1 MNYDSQDAFQE
12 RMKNEMRRMQ
22 EGLDG
27 VMRTHANRNSRQEQ
41 PRVRTREGR
50 PVLASVVEWVTWDR
64 TVMLEL
70 TNEINIKILK
80 TLSHAH
86 RPPQELLL

>member
-1 MNYDSQDAFQE
+1 MPIETIDKNNQEYGPGKDARF
-12 RMKNEMRRMQ
+12 
-22 EGLDG
+22 
-27 VMRTHANRNSRQEQ
+27 VT
-41 PRVRTREGR
+41 
-50 PVLASVVEWVTWDR
+50 SVVEWVTWDI

-86 RPPQELLL
+86 SPAQESLL